1 MERQDKSTIK
11 KVHKNV
17 NTHMDLIDKLDVNEI
32 PDPPSFTAVPVGK
45 KDRR

>member
-1 MERQDKSTIK
+1 
-11 KVHKNV
+11 
-17 NTHMDLIDKLDVNEI
+17 MDLIDKLDVNEI